1 MIICLRI
8 ASLKLIVPGLE
19 TISLN
24 ILKIVC
30 KPENS
35 LIVYIVLFISKLSE
49 EFRDVKEKVLLML
62 FISKPNLHYSQEIN
76 G

>member
-1 MIICLRI
+1 MIICLHI
-8 ASLKLIVPGLE
+8 ASLKLTVPGLE

-30 KPENS
+30 KSENS
-35 LIVYIVLFISKLSE
+35 LIVYIVLFISKVSE

-62 FISKPNLHYSQEIN
+62 FISKAKTSL
-76 G
+76 